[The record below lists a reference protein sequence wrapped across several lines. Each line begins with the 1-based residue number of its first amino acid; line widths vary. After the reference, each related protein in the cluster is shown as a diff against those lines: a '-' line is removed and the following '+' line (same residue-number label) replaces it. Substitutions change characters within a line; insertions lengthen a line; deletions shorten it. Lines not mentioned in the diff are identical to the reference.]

1 MWFQKTKKNCV
12 KVDGKC
18 ILENIDNWQK
28 NIGYIPQDI
37 VILNQSIKENILF
50 GSSNEKYSNKKIS
63 DILKKVSLHQFIKKL
78 PGGLSHVV
86 KQDGKNIS
94 GGEKQRIA
102 IARSLIKNPEI
113 IVLDEATSGLDTFT
127 EENIY
132 HTIKKLKKTVIV
144 VSHRINSL
152 KFYDKIYHLKNGK
165 AHLLRS
171 IK

>member
-1 MWFQKTKKNCV
+1 MFSKGFGCFALVMTSSSSAF
-12 KVDGKC
+12 
-18 ILENIDNWQK
+18 
-28 NIGYIPQDI
+28 IP
-37 VILNQSIKENILF
+37 LF
-50 GSSNEKYSNKKIS
+50 STS
-63 DILKKVSLHQFIKKL
+63 DFIWAKW
-78 PGGLSHVV
+78 
-86 KQDGKNIS
+86 
-94 GGEKQRIA
+94 
-102 IARSLIKNPEI
+102 SLIKNPEI

-152 KFYDKIYHLKNGK
+152 KFCDKIYHLKNGK